1 MSDKKYSVNFAT
13 ANGNSLSRWRAP
25 VSAAVDG
32 FPVPASCRDR
42 SPPITQLRCWR
53 ESPAAVSAR
62 ESFAASGVRFAVIDQ
77 LRVCYPEHVAV
88 DFDEFEQLV
97 LKVLFETDV
106 PVTAAHVAYLG
117 RISVRTAERH
127 LARMVEQ
134 GTLNVRT
141 NAAGIVE
148 YVYPGRKPLTAR
160 VASNDLA
167 VGPPPISVSDG
178 GFFLALRPRPNPV
191 TSVML
196 SMLIPGAGH
205 IYSGR
210 PGAGIAWMAT
220 TLMGYACCFLP
231 GLFLHGLCLV
241 SAAQTRRA

>member
-1 MSDKKYSVNFAT
+1 M
-13 ANGNSLSRWRAP
+13 
-25 VSAAVDG
+25 
-32 FPVPASCRDR
+32 
-42 SPPITQLRCWR
+42 
-53 ESPAAVSAR
+53 
-62 ESFAASGVRFAVIDQ
+62 
-77 LRVCYPEHVAV
+77 

-127 LARMVEQ
+127 LARMVEH
-134 GTLNVRT
+134 GTLLVRT
-141 NAAGIVE
+141 SAAGVIE
-148 YVYPGRKPLTAR
+148 YVYPGRKPIAASAANPGSLTHT
-160 VASNDLA
+160 
-167 VGPPPISVSDG
+167 VGPPPISLGDS
-178 GFFLALRPRPNPV
+178 FFLTLRPKHNPI
-191 TSVML
+191 TAVML

-210 PGAGIAWMAT
+210 PGAGVAWMAT

-241 SAAQTRRA
+241 SAAQTRQS